1 MKCAVKDTKD
11 FVEGDVQI
19 SVVKEI
25 LPGVSS
31 RIFFIFS
38 RFVSYKSINF
48 LLSVSADKISA
59 AGCKECTNSIN

>member
-19 SVVKEI
+19 SIVKDI

-38 RFVSYKSINF
+38 
-48 LLSVSADKISA
+48 SAHRLTENKTGICFSKVFNYLDIF
-59 AGCKECTNSIN
+59 